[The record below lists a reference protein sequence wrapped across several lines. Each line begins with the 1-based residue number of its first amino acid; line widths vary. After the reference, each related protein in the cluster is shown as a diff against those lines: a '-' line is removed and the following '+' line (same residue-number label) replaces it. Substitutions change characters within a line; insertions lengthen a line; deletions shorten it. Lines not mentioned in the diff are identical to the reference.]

1 MAQDHGRAHEEDN
14 VVVLR
19 ATPEEFRDEPV
30 GGPAAQVAPLRGPVV
45 REEPVTAGP
54 AATMEDE
61 QAAPRWRRPALALV
75 GLVPLAA
82 LAVPAVRRPLARAL
96 PAGTAR
102 VNAAWQAGSRQVASA
117 TQTAT
122 GQIAG
127 ATQSATG
134 QITNAKQT
142 ATGQVASVWRRRQ
155 EQREQVDRARVR
167 ETERQAEL
175 LVERLSELNRVLAER
190 NRPRGGLFRRVR
202 PVLLG
207 LVLGGGLGL
216 LYAPRPGAAAP
227 ARQQGQSA

>member
-1 MAQDHGRAHEEDN
+1 MAQDQGRAQGEEN

-30 GGPAAQVAPLRGPVV
+30 GGHAAPVAPLRGPVA
-45 REEPVTAGP
+45 REEPVIARP
-54 AATMEDE
+54 AAAMEDG
-61 QAAPRWRRPALALV
+61 QAAPRWRRPLLALA
-75 GLVPLAA
+75 GLAPLAA

-102 VNAAWQAGSRQVASA
+102 LNAAWQAGSRQVASA

-122 GQIAG
+122 GQVAG
-127 ATQSATG
+127 AT
-134 QITNAKQT
+134 QT
-142 ATGQVASVWRRRQ
+142 ATGQVTSAWRRRQ
-155 EQREQVDRARVR
+155 EQRAELERARTR

-190 NRPRGGLFRRVR
+190 NRPRGGLLRRAR

-207 LVLGGGLGL
+207 LVLGGSLGL
-216 LYAPRPGAAAP
+216 LYAPRRGAAAP
-227 ARQQGQSA
+227 DRP

>member
-1 MAQDHGRAHEEDN
+1 MAQDHGRAQGEDN

-30 GGPAAQVAPLRGPVV
+30 GGPAAPVAPLRGPVV
-45 REEPVTAGP
+45 REEPVTAGL
-54 AATMEDE
+54 ASAMEDE
-61 QAAPRWRRPALALV
+61 QAAPRWRRPALALA
-75 GLVPLAA
+75 GLASLAA

-102 VNAAWQAGSRQVASA
+102 LNAAWQTGSRQVVGA

-122 GQIAG
+122 GQIAN
-127 ATQSATG
+127 AT
-134 QITNAKQT
+134 QT
-142 ATGQVASVWRRRQ
+142 ATGQVTSAWRQRQ
-155 EQREQVDRARVR
+155 EQRAELDRARVR
-167 ETERQAEL
+167 ETERQAEQ

-190 NRPRGGLFRRVR
+190 NRPQGGLFRRAR

-227 ARQQGQSA
+227 ARRQERSA